1 MRFIVRHLLVL
12 PLALFAIGA
21 GFEIAHA
28 ESNDDFWTRERL
40 LGEWGGWQPRMR
52 DAGVLV
58 ELTENAEMLHSSSG
72 GIKRGTIGE
81 GRLDI
86 SIDVDGQ
93 TAFGWDGL
101 LFHATAY
108 DIHGA
113 GLTRCCVGNL
123 ATVSN
128 LEAHAIPRLFTLWA
142 QQTLFDGQVSIR
154 IGQLAADD
162 DFSISSVSAM
172 FINGTFGWPAIAAN
186 NLPSGG
192 PAYSSAAPGI
202 RIRYAP
208 DENWTL
214 SGAIFSGDPAR
225 PGQGDS
231 QLRDSNGLAFN
242 FSGDALLFGEAQ
254 FVPQPST
261 QPNAAVTVY
270 KLGYWYHVGHFYDLR
285 FDRAGLTLADSR
297 SSGHPGNHSGN
308 WSIYATTDQVL
319 WRNGERSDE
328 TLSGFIR
335 LGLAPSD
342 RNLVSFYAD
351 AGFAW
356 KGLFADRPDDALG
369 LSASWLRS
377 SSAVSGLDRD
387 TCSLTRLCAPVHG
400 HEAVVELTYQYAL
413 TPWLQLQPDLQYIIH
428 PGSSSALKDAFVQGV
443 RAGVRF

>member
-1 MRFIVRHLLVL
+1 MVVWVLTAICLNADLV
-12 PLALFAIGA
+12 
-21 GFEIAHA
+21 HA
-28 ESNDDFWTRERL
+28 ETGDDFWTREHL
-40 LGEWGGWQPRMR
+40 FGDWGGLQPRLR
-52 DAGVLV
+52 DSGVQL
-58 ELTENAEMLHSSSG
+58 ELTENAEVLHASSG

-101 LFHATAY
+101 LFHATGYA
-108 DIHGA
+108 IHGA
-113 GLTRCCVGNL
+113 GLTRCCVGDL

-128 LEAHAIPRLFTLWA
+128 IEAHAIPRLFTLWA
-142 QQTLFDGQVSIR
+142 QQTLLDGQVSIR

-162 DFSISSVSAM
+162 DFSISSVSSI

-214 SGAIFSGDPAR
+214 SGAVFSGDPAR

-242 FSGDALLFGEAQ
+242 FSGDALLLGEVQ
-254 FVPQPST
+254 FVPEPST

-270 KLGYWYHVGHFYDLR
+270 KLGYWYHVGHFDDLR
-285 FDRAGLTLADSR
+285 FDRSGLSLADIH
-297 SSGHPGNHSGN
+297 SSGHPRSHSGN

-319 WRNGERSDE
+319 WRNGEVSDE

-356 KGLFADRPDDALG
+356 KGLFADRPDDILG
-369 LSASWLRS
+369 LSASWLRA

-387 TCSLTRLCAPVHG
+387 TCSLTRACTPAHD

-428 PGSSSALKDAFVQGV
+428 PGSSAALKDAFVQGV